1 MRKHNKYVKLLLG
14 FMLSFMIFFAI
25 APMKTYAMQ
34 IFVKTLTDKTITL
47 EVEPN
52 DSIDAIKAK
61 IQEKEG
67 IAPAQQKLI
76 FAGKQ
81 LEEGKTL
88 SDYNIQ
94 KESTLHLALA
104 GYTVKGNV
112 TNLKFSGS
120 DKAVQGE
127 NYVASISNNG
137 ACQMPGE
144 ISVTIG
150 GSPVYEGSAY
160 SYDARSGQIVIAG
173 DAITGN
179 IVISASAIGH
189 QWTTDYVVD
198 SGASCVRQGSQSK
211 RCEICG
217 MTTGTQTINATGH
230 KFVNYVSN
238 NDATCTK
245 DGTKTATCSN
255 AGCKVTNTITDTGS
269 KLSHTST
276 GERIHAETAT
286 CMQEG
291 YTGDLVCTC
300 GAVVKKGEVIPV
312 SDHSPILVGTTK
324 ESCIID
330 GYTGDKI
337 CRYCN
342 TEIAKGLVIPA
353 IGTHDYG
360 EWKIVLEAT
369 DVKVG
374 RRERFCSMCG
384 IKESEVIAAGSLGK
398 FILPITLVSVLVL
411 GGGCIG
417 LCIFHVIKY
426 INYVPNPMDNLVL
439 GETGDAAVETG
450 LVSDVVTPENNLEE
464 KI

>member
-1 MRKHNKYVKLLLG
+1 MRKYNKCVKLLLG
-14 FMLSFMIFFAI
+14 LMLSVMLFFVI

-34 IFVKTLTDKTITL
+34 IFVKTLTGKTITL

-61 IQEKEG
+61 IQEKES
-67 IAPAQQKLI
+67 IVPEQQKLI
-76 FAGKQ
+76 FAGKN

-94 KESTLHLALA
+94 RDSTLHLTIAA
-104 GYTVKGNV
+104 YTVKGNV
-112 TNLKFSGS
+112 TNLNFSGS
-120 DKAVQGE
+120 DKAIPGE
-127 NYVASISNNG
+127 NYVATISNNG
-137 ACQMPGE
+137 GCQLPGE
-144 ISVTIG
+144 ITITVG
-150 GSPVYEGSAY
+150 GTVVYEGSAY
-160 SYDARSGQIVIAG
+160 SYDARSGQIVISG
-173 DAITGN
+173 DAIAGD
-179 IVISASAIGH
+179 IIISAVALGH
-189 QWTTDYVVD
+189 QWTTDYIVD

-276 GERIHAETAT
+276 GERINAETAT
-286 CMQEG
+286 CMKEG

-312 SDHSPILVGTTK
+312 SDHSPILVGATK

-353 IGTHDYG
+353 IGTHDYS
-360 EWKIVLEAT
+360 EWETVLEAT
-369 DVKVG
+369 DLKVG
-374 RRERFCSMCG
+374 RKERFCSMCG

-398 FILPITLVSVLVL
+398 FILPVTLISVLVL

-417 LCIFHVIKY
+417 LCIFHVIKH
-426 INYVPNPMDNLVL
+426 IKYVPNPMDNLVL
-439 GETGDAAVETG
+439 GETADTVTETS
-450 LVSDVVTPENNLEE
+450 LESDVVGAENNLEE

>member
-1 MRKHNKYVKLLLG
+1 MKQKLYRNLAAVFLVG
-14 FMLSFMIFFAI
+14 MLFFYSSIESF
-25 APMKTYAMQ
+25 AMQ
-34 IFVKTLTDKTITL
+34 IFVKTLTGKTITL

-61 IQEKEG
+61 IQERES
-67 IAPAQQKLI
+67 IAPEQQKLI
-76 FAGKQ
+76 FAGKN

-94 KESTLHLALA
+94 KESTLHLTLA
-104 GYTVKGNV
+104 GYTVKSNV
-112 TNLKFSGS
+112 TNLKFTGS
-120 DKAVQGE
+120 DKAVNGQ
-127 NYVASISNNG
+127 NFVATISNNG

-150 GSPVYEGSAY
+150 GSPVYAGSAY

-173 DAITGN
+173 DVITGN

-189 QWTTDYVVD
+189 QWTTDYIVD

-276 GERIHAETAT
+276 GERINAETAT
-286 CMQEG
+286 CMKEG

-312 SDHSPILVGTTK
+312 SDHSPILVGATK

-353 IGTHDYG
+353 IGTHDYS
-360 EWKIVLEAT
+360 EWETVLEAT
-369 DVKVG
+369 DLKVG
-374 RRERFCSMCG
+374 RKERFCSMCG

-398 FILPITLVSVLVL
+398 FILPVTLISVLVL

-417 LCIFHVIKY
+417 LCIFHVIKH
-426 INYVPNPMDNLVL
+426 IKYVPNPMDNLVL
-439 GETGDAAVETG
+439 GETADTVTETS
-450 LVSDVVTPENNLEE
+450 LESDVVGTENNLEE